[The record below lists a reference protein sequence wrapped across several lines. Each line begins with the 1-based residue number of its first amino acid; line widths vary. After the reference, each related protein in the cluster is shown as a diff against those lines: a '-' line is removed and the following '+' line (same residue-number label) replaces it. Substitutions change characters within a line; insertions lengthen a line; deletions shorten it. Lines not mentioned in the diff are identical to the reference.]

1 MYDNDS
7 RTSRHALRGA
17 LFGACMLA
25 PALAAATDFPVTG
38 TISVNGNL
46 GDLPAGVSFGPSDYD
61 AETGAISAATFT
73 FPPSTASFNSQFGTV
88 VVHYQLTQ
96 TNTSDGQVAG
106 DGTAALSMADMQLSV
121 VSVTISGFP
130 VDVGTCVLQPLE
142 LSLDGSASAAGLDL
156 ADPAFT
162 IPEVGASDCGGY
174 GSQINDAIAGS
185 NNSIALHLAGD
196 FTPPQDTDTIFANGF
211 DLPG

>member
-7 RTSRHALRGA
+7 RTSRQALRGA
-17 LFGACMLA
+17 LLGACLLA
-25 PALAAATDFPVTG
+25 PVLAAATDFPVTG

-61 AETGAISAATFT
+61 AETGAISAAAFT
-73 FPPSTASFNSQFGTV
+73 FPPSTASFGAV
-88 VVHYQLTQ
+88 VAHYQLTQ

-142 LSLDGSASAAGLDL
+142 LSLGGSASAAGLDL

-162 IPEVGASDCGGY
+162 IPTVGASDCGGH
-174 GSQINDAIAGS
+174 GSQINDAVAGS